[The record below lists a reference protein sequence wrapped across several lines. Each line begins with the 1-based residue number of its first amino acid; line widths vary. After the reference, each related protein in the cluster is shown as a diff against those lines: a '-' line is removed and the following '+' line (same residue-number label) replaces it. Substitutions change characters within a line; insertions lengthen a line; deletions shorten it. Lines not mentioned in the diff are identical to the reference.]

1 MLKKITKEHF
11 DFEGKHICL
20 HSKEINDNILKHL
33 KREFRVATIKQGD
46 VTSYLVCKIE
56 KSKKDKEK

>member
-20 HSKEINDNILKHL
+20 HSKEIDDKTLKQL
-33 KREFRVATIKQGD
+33 KREFLVAKIKQGD
-46 VTSYLVCKIE
+46 VTSYLVCKIK
-56 KSKKDKEK
+56 KSKKG